1 MLLGLIQFLAET
13 DELFAVH
20 GKLQQPWYLS
30 GLIILTNILATMW
43 YKCQTKNILVM
54 IKERVMQRIE
64 RLASVDTLRF
74 NWTVQEL
81 QFKKNDA

>member
-1 MLLGLIQFLAET
+1 LLLGLIQFLAET
-13 DELFAVH
+13 DERLAVH

-43 YKCQTKNILVM
+43 YKCQTKMILVM

-64 RLASVDTLRF
+64 RLGSMDTLSF

-81 QFKKNDA
+81 QFKKIHA